1 MKKLVYIAFV
11 AASIAFAQ
19 DVPDPIEQ
27 RREEERLQ
35 REIEREEQRAQLRQI
50 QEEFRKTKGSNVAE
64 EGLLPEKPSFTD
76 TPPVLDTK
84 GESLTWKAGCESGLV
99 LDCYCKIAPQQEGSV
114 YSVLQRVR
122 LTVGNDGRIESAEL
136 LPDRVRIK
144 ADCKRMNPAK
154 L

>member
-1 MKKLVYIAFV
+1 MKSAKVAIAALIGVV
-11 AASIAFAQ
+11 AGIALANL
-19 DVPDPIEQ
+19 P
-27 RREEERLQ
+27 
-35 REIEREEQRAQLRQI
+35 RQ
-50 QEEFRKTKGSNVAE
+50 GVSLAN
-64 EGLLPEKPSFTD
+64 FTD
-76 TPPVLDTK
+76 TPPVFDTK